1 MEKRL
6 ISAGKI
12 SGGVMTHVV
21 DLAEVKRQ
29 RQRERLDEVWGQTM
43 LTCPALGDRISD
55 EHCRARREAGLT
67 NCSACDFNPD
77 K

>member
-21 DLAEVKRQ
+21 DMEEVKRQ

-67 NCSACDFNPD
+67 NCSDCDFNPD

>member
-1 MEKRL
+1 MEKV

-12 SGGVMTHVV
+12 QGGVMSHAV
-21 DLAEVKRQ
+21 DMNEFKRE
-29 RQRERLDEVWGQTM
+29 RQREQLDEAWGKTM

-55 EHCRARREAGLT
+55 ELCQARREAGLT
-67 NCSACDFNPD
+67 NCSDCDFNPD